1 MFYRPRPNL
10 QSLIDLD
17 MDEDMNE
24 PHPIIIHQPDTQTIS
39 PVVFDNPHSARSETW
54 LWDAFID
61 RLLINVPATGTPV
74 LETKISRTTI
84 DVNRALAEIDPAIF
98 NGAYWPFPHRLS
110 ANVRKGMGLIPFL
123 LKRQDGTLV
132 QAFNDKSQL
141 TVQEV
146 KRRIDEYYIPYY
158 SALTDLMNKAHLRH
172 GLAVHFN
179 FHSVPRQ
186 APPIDKD
193 LIIGDLYGKSTARP
207 LVDFVCDFMKR
218 ENLSVAMNSPYPGG
232 ELIKTTGRPHQG
244 RHSLQIEIA
253 RDLYMDQSSLT
264 YDEKKGPLVRDMI
277 TRLAG
282 ELQEF
287 VKNQSA
293 LLKTPAP

>member
-1 MFYRPRPNL
+1 M
-10 QSLIDLD
+10 S
-17 MDEDMNE
+17 E
-24 PHPIIIHQPDTQTIS
+24 PQPVIIHRNSAAPVS
-39 PVVFDNPHSARSETW
+39 PVVFDNPHSARSDTW

-61 RLLINVPATGTPV
+61 RLLSDVAQTGIPV
-74 LETKISRTTI
+74 LETQIPRTTI
-84 DVNRALAEIDPAIF
+84 DVNRAIAEIDPSVF
-98 NGAYWPFPHRLS
+98 KEGRWPYPHTMT

-146 KRRIDEYYIPYY
+146 QRRISDYYVPYY
-158 SALTDLMNKAHLRH
+158 SALTSLMNKAYQHH
-172 GLAVHFN
+172 DMAVHFN

-186 APPIDKD
+186 DPPVDKD
-193 LIIGDLYGKSTARP
+193 IIIGDLHGRSAAKP
-207 LVDFVCDFMKR
+207 LVDFVRAFMKG

-232 ELIKTTGRPHQG
+232 ELIRTTARPLRG

-264 YDEKKGPLVRDMI
+264 YDEVKGAQVRDML
-277 TRLAG
+277 TRFATA
-282 ELQEF
+282 LQIF
-287 VKNQSA
+287 VKDQA
-293 LLKTPAP
+293 DTLKAPRP

>member
-1 MFYRPRPNL
+1 
-10 QSLIDLD
+10 
-17 MDEDMNE
+17 MNE
-24 PHPIIIHQPDTQTIS
+24 PKAVIIHQPDSEAIS
-39 PVVFDNPHSARSETW
+39 PIVFDNPHSARSDTW

-61 RLLINVPATGTPV
+61 RLLVDVPTTGTPV
-74 LETKISRTTI
+74 LETQISRTTI
-84 DVNRALAEIDPAIF
+84 DVNRSIAEIDPSIF
-98 NGAYWPFPHRLS
+98 NGAYWPFPHRLT

-132 QAFNDKSQL
+132 QTFNDKSQL

-158 SALTDLMNKAHLRH
+158 SALTNLVNKSHQH
-172 GLAVHFN
+172 HDLAVHFN

-186 APPIDKD
+186 DPPVDKD
-193 LIIGDLYGKSTARP
+193 IIIGDLYGKSAAKP

-232 ELIKTTGRPHQG
+232 ELIKTTGLPHLG

-264 YDEKKGPLVRDMI
+264 YDENKGPLVRDMI
-277 TRLAG
+277 TRLAA
-282 ELQEF
+282 ELQNF
-287 VKNQSA
+287 VKDQADA
-293 LLKTPAP
+293 LKAPSP

>member
-1 MFYRPRPNL
+1 
-10 QSLIDLD
+10 
-17 MDEDMNE
+17 MND
-24 PHPIIIHQPDTQTIS
+24 PKPVIIHQPDTDAIS
-39 PVVFDNPHSARSETW
+39 PVVFDNPHSARSDTW

-61 RLLINVPATGTPV
+61 RLLTDVPTTGTPV
-74 LETKISRTTI
+74 LETQISRTTI
-84 DVNRALAEIDPAIF
+84 DVNRAIAEIDPSIF
-98 NGAYWPFPHRLS
+98 NGAYWPFPHRLT

-132 QAFNDKSQL
+132 QAFNDNSQL

-158 SALTDLMNKAHLRH
+158 SALTHLMNKAHQH
-172 GLAVHFN
+172 HDLAVHFN

-186 APPIDKD
+186 DPPADKD
-193 LIIGDLYGKSTARP
+193 IIIGDLYGKSAAKP
-207 LVDFVCDFMKR
+207 LVDFVCGFMKR

-232 ELIKTTGRPHQG
+232 ELIKTTGLPHLG

-264 YDEKKGPLVRDMI
+264 YDLKKGPLVRDMM

-282 ELQEF
+282 ELQHF
-287 VKNQSA
+287 VKDQAVA
-293 LLKTPAP
+293 LKAPAP

>member
-1 MFYRPRPNL
+1 MSKPKAV
-10 QSLIDLD
+10 
-17 MDEDMNE
+17 
-24 PHPIIIHQPDTQTIS
+24 IIHQQDTNTIS
-39 PVVFDNPHSARSETW
+39 PVVFDNPHSARSDTW

-61 RLLINVPATGTPV
+61 RLLADVPRTGTPV
-74 LETKISRTTI
+74 LETQISRTTI
-84 DVNRALAEIDPAIF
+84 DVNRAIAEIDPTIF
-98 NGAYWPFPHRLS
+98 NGEYWPFPHRLT

-158 SALTDLMNKAHLRH
+158 SALTNLVNKAHQH
-172 GLAVHFN
+172 HDLAVHFN

-186 APPIDKD
+186 DPPVDKD
-193 LIIGDLYGKSTARP
+193 IIIGDLYGKSAAKP

-232 ELIKTTGRPHQG
+232 ELIKTTGLPHLG

-282 ELQEF
+282 ELQNF
-287 VKNQSA
+287 VKDQA
-293 LLKTPAP
+293 DILKAPSP

>member
-1 MFYRPRPNL
+1 
-10 QSLIDLD
+10 
-17 MDEDMNE
+17 MNE
-24 PHPIIIHQPDTQTIS
+24 PKAVIIHEPDTEAIS
-39 PVVFDNPHSARSETW
+39 PIVFDNPHSARSDTW

-61 RLLINVPATGTPV
+61 RLLADVPTTGTPV
-74 LETKISRTTI
+74 LETQISRTTI
-84 DVNRALAEIDPAIF
+84 DVNRAIAEIDPTIF
-98 NGAYWPFPHRLS
+98 NGAYWPFPHRLT

-123 LKRQDGTLV
+123 LKRQDGTPV
-132 QAFNDKSQL
+132 QTFNDKSQL

-158 SALTDLMNKAHLRH
+158 TALTNLVNKAHQRH
-172 GLAVHFN
+172 DLAVHFN

-186 APPIDKD
+186 DPPVDKD
-193 LIIGDLYGKSTARP
+193 IILGDLYGRSATQP

-232 ELIKTTGRPHQG
+232 ELIKTTGLPHLG

-264 YDEKKGPLVRDMI
+264 YDENKGPLVRDMI
-277 TRLAG
+277 TRLAA
-282 ELQEF
+282 ELLNF
-287 VKNQSA
+287 VKDQA
-293 LLKTPAP
+293 DTLKAPSP